1 MVEMISAAPKRFE
14 LSPEFVLKV
23 RLEADNLN
31 SQLVQAKI
39 LLKEI
44 AQRVNS

>member
-14 LSPEFVLKV
+14 LSPEYVLKA
-23 RLEADNLN
+23 RLEAHNLN
-31 SQLVQAKI
+31 SQLAQAKI